1 MINYRRLDS
10 GFFIYAFPQYLYLE
24 IPSYDLKIMIY
35 QTLTIETIE
44 NIAYITLNRP
54 ERLNS
59 FDMKLGEELY
69 SVLHDIS
76 GIKNIRA
83 VVIKGTGKGFC
94 GGGDVKEMYAAKDKS
109 KFLRDLTKAIH
120 KCVIEIRTME
130 KPVIA
135 AVNGAAFGAGL
146 SLALA
151 CDIII
156 SIKDAQFS
164 TAFIGIG
171 LAPGCGTQFF
181 TRLVGYQRA
190 CEYILTSKTFTAD
203 EAEKLGIINKVVGSD
218 RLDEAVEEFISKFKK
233 LPPIAVGKA
242 KMLINKGMENDLV
255 THLELESKTASFSA
269 GTEDFKEG
277 VTAFVEKRKPV
288 FKGK

>member
-1 MINYRRLDS
+1 MNFETLI
-10 GFFIYAFPQYLYLE
+10 FE
-24 IPSYDLKIMIY
+24 IKN
-35 QTLTIETIE
+35 
-44 NIAYITLNRP
+44 NIACITLNRP

-69 SVLHDIS
+69 NVLKKITM
-76 GIKNIRA
+76 NNEIRA

-94 GGGDVKEMYAAKDKS
+94 GGGDVKEMYNAKDKA

-120 KCVIEIRTME
+120 KCVIEMRKME
-130 KPVIA
+130 KPVIG

-156 SIKDAQFS
+156 ADKEAKFG

-181 TRLVGYQRA
+181 TKLVGYQKA
-190 CEYILTSKTFTAD
+190 CEYILTAKTFTAED
-203 EAEKLGIINKVVGSD
+203 AEKLGIVNKIVNANE
-218 RLDEAVEEFISKFKK
+218 LDFAVEEFLSKFRK
-233 LPPIAVGKA
+233 LPSIAVGKA
-242 KMLINKGMENDLV
+242 KMLINKSLDNDMIN
-255 THLELESKTASFSA
+255 HLELESITASFSA
-269 GTEDFKEG
+269 ASMDFKEG
-277 VTAFVEKRKPV
+277 VTAFVEKRKPI

>member
-1 MINYRRLDS
+1 MLLTDS
-10 GFFIYAFPQYLYLE
+10 LRAMSTETLQ
-24 IPSYDLKIMIY
+24 
-35 QTLTIETIE
+35 LTIKDMV
-44 NIAYITLNRP
+44 AYITLNRP
-54 ERLNS
+54 DRLNS
-59 FDMKLGEELY
+59 FDMKLGHELY
-69 SVLHDIS
+69 DVLQDVAQN
-76 GIKNIRA
+76 KDVRA

-109 KFLRDLTKAIH
+109 RFLHDLTRAIH
-120 KCVIEIRTME
+120 RCVIEMRTME

-156 SIKDAQFS
+156 AVKDAKMS

-190 CEYILTSKTFTAD
+190 CEYILTSKMFTAE
-203 EAEKLGIINKVVGSD
+203 EAHHLGIVNKVVEPEK
-218 RLDEAVEEFISKFKK
+218 LDAAVEEVVSAFRS

-242 KMLINKGMENDLV
+242 KMLINKSLENTMI
-255 THLELESKTASFSA
+255 THLELESKTAAWSA
-269 GTEDFKEG
+269 GTQDFTEG

-288 FKGK
+288 FRGK

>member
-1 MINYRRLDS
+1 MEYETL
-10 GFFIYAFPQYLYLE
+10 
-24 IPSYDLKIMIY
+24 
-35 QTLTIETIE
+35 QTDVKN
-44 NIAYITLNRP
+44 NIAYILLNRP

-59 FDMKLGEELY
+59 FDMKLGQELY
-69 SVLHDIS
+69 HTLHEIS
-76 GIKNIRA
+76 SKPEIKA

-94 GGGDVKEMYAAKDKS
+94 GGGDVKEMHSAKDKPR
-109 KFLRDLTKAIH
+109 FLRDLTKAIH
-120 KCVIEIRTME
+120 KCVIEMRTME

-151 CDIII
+151 CDMII
-156 SIKDAQFS
+156 SVKEAKFG

-181 TRLVGYQRA
+181 TKIVGYQKA
-190 CEYILTSKTFTAD
+190 CEYILTSKVFTAQKAAEIGIVNRVVDSD
-203 EAEKLGIINKVVGSD
+203 E
-218 RLDEAVEEFISKFKK
+218 LDDAVEEFVSKFRK

-242 KMLINKGMENDLV
+242 KMLINKSQDNDMI
-255 THLELESKTASFSA
+255 THLELESLTASKSA
-269 GTEDFKEG
+269 GTNDFKEG
-277 VTAFVEKRKPV
+277 VAAFVEKRKPV

>member
-1 MINYRRLDS
+1 MAY
-10 GFFIYAFPQYLYLE
+10 E
-24 IPSYDLKIMIY
+24 
-35 QTLTIETIE
+35 TLTDNIKE

-59 FDMKLGEELY
+59 FDLQLGKDLYQVLKKL
-69 SVLHDIS
+69 
-76 GIKNIRA
+76 KNNSDIRA

-94 GGGDVKEMYAAKDKS
+94 GGGDVKEMYAADNKPR
-109 KFLRDLTKAIH
+109 FLRDLTRAIH
-120 KCVIEIRTME
+120 RCVIEMRTME

-146 SLALA
+146 SLAIA
-151 CDIII
+151 CDIIVAV
-156 SIKDAQFS
+156 KETKLG

-181 TRLVGYQRA
+181 TKLVGYQRA
-190 CEYILTSKTFTAD
+190 CEYILTSKTFTA
-203 EAEKLGIINKVVGSD
+203 EKARELGIVNKVVDSNE
-218 RLDEAVEEFISKFKK
+218 LDDAVEELVSKFRK

-242 KMLINKGMENDLV
+242 KMLINKSLDNDMI
-255 THLELESKTASFSA
+255 THLELESQTAARSA
-269 GTEDFKEG
+269 ATEDFKEG
-277 VTAFVEKRKPV
+277 VAAFVRKRKPV

>member
-1 MINYRRLDS
+1 MN
-10 GFFIYAFPQYLYLE
+10 FE
-24 IPSYDLKIMIY
+24 
-35 QTLTIETIE
+35 TLIFETKK

-54 ERLNS
+54 DRLNS

-69 SVLHDIS
+69 NILKKITPD
-76 GIKNIRA
+76 KKIRA

-94 GGGDVKEMYAAKDKS
+94 GGGDVKEMYNAKDKA

-120 KCVIEIRTME
+120 KCVIEMRKME
-130 KPVIA
+130 KPIIG

-156 SIKDAQFS
+156 ANKEAKFG

-181 TRLVGYQRA
+181 TKLVGYQKA
-190 CEYILTSKTFTAD
+190 CEYILTAKTFTAED
-203 EAEKLGIINKVVGSD
+203 AEKLGIVNKIVDVD
-218 RLDEAVEEFISKFKK
+218 ELDYAVEELLSKFRK
-233 LPPIAVGKA
+233 LPPIAIGKA
-242 KMLINKGMENDLV
+242 KMLINKSLENDMV
-255 THLELESKTASFSA
+255 AHLDLESKTASFSA
-269 GTEDFKEG
+269 SSMDFKEG
-277 VTAFVEKRKPV
+277 VTAFVEKRKPI
-288 FKGK
+288 FKGR

>member
-1 MINYRRLDS
+1 MSYETLI
-10 GFFIYAFPQYLYLE
+10 FE
-24 IPSYDLKIMIY
+24 IKK
-35 QTLTIETIE
+35 

-54 ERLNS
+54 DRLNS

-69 SVLHDIS
+69 DVLKKINPD
-76 GIKNIRA
+76 NDIRA

-94 GGGDVKEMYAAKDKS
+94 GGGDVKEMYAAKDKA

-120 KCVIEIRTME
+120 KCVIEMRKME
-130 KPVIA
+130 KPVIG
-135 AVNGAAFGAGL
+135 VINGATFGAGL

-156 SIKDAQFS
+156 ADKEAKFG

-181 TRLVGYQRA
+181 TKLVGYQKA
-190 CEYILTSKTFTAD
+190 CEYILTAKTFTAED
-203 EAEKLGIINKVVGSD
+203 AEKLGIVNKVVNANE
-218 RLDEAVEEFISKFKK
+218 LDYAVEEFLTKFRE
-233 LPPIAVGKA
+233 LPPIAIGKA
-242 KMLINKGMENDLV
+242 KMLINKSLDNDMIN
-255 THLELESKTASFSA
+255 HLELESKTASLSA
-269 GTEDFKEG
+269 ASLDFKEG
-277 VTAFVEKRKPV
+277 VTAFVEKRKPI

>member
-1 MINYRRLDS
+1 M
-10 GFFIYAFPQYLYLE
+10 FIYAFPQNLYLNHY
-24 IPSYDLKIMIY
+24 SQSLNNMIY
-35 QTLTIETIE
+35 ETLTIDTREK
-44 NIAYITLNRP
+44 IAYITLNRP

-69 SVLHDIS
+69 QVLQDIS
-76 GIKNIRA
+76 KDKDVRA
-83 VVIKGTGKGFC
+83 VVIKGTGMGFC
-94 GGGDVKEMYAAKDKS
+94 GGGDVKEMHVAEDKS
-109 KFLRDLTKAIH
+109 KFLRELTKAIH
-120 KCVIEIRTME
+120 RCVIEMRTME

-135 AVNGAAFGAGL
+135 AVNGYAFGAGL

-156 SIKDAQFS
+156 AVKDAKLG
-164 TAFIGIG
+164 TAFISIG

-181 TRLVGYQRA
+181 TKLVGYQKA
-190 CEYILTSKTFTAD
+190 CEYILTSKTFTA
-203 EAEKLGIINKVVGSD
+203 EKAKELGLVNKVVSSKE
-218 RLDEAVEEFISKFKK
+218 LDDVVEGYASKFRK

-242 KMLINKGMENDLV
+242 KMLINKSMENDMI
-255 THLELESKTASFSA
+255 THLELESKTAALSA

-288 FKGK
+288 FNGK

>member
-1 MINYRRLDS
+1 M
-10 GFFIYAFPQYLYLE
+10 Q
-24 IPSYDLKIMIY
+24 Y
-35 QTLTIETIE
+35 QTLKVTTKDAV
-44 NIAYITLNRP
+44 AYITLNRP

-59 FDMKLGEELY
+59 FDLLLGDELY
-69 SVLHDIS
+69 HALRTLATDTS
-76 GIKNIRA
+76 IRA
-83 VVIKGTGKGFC
+83 VILKGTGKGFC
-94 GGGDVKEMYAAKDKS
+94 GGGDVKEMHAATNKS
-109 KFLRDLTKAIH
+109 QFLRDLTRAIH
-120 KCVIEIRTME
+120 RCVIEIRTME

-151 CDIII
+151 CDIIVAV
-156 SIKDAQFS
+156 KDAKMS

-181 TRLVGYQRA
+181 TQTVGYHKA

-203 EAEKLGIINKVVGSD
+203 EGQALGLINKIVETSD
-218 RLDEAVEEFISKFKK
+218 LDAAVESYANEFRH

-242 KMLINKGMENDLV
+242 KMLINKSLSNTPMD
-255 THLELESKTASFSA
+255 HLELESQTAAWSA
-269 GTEDFKEG
+269 ASQDFAEG
-277 VTAFVEKRKPV
+277 VSAFVEKRKPH

>member
-1 MINYRRLDS
+1 MKYETLT
-10 GFFIYAFPQYLYLE
+10 
-24 IPSYDLKIMIY
+24 LKINEMV
-35 QTLTIETIE
+35 
-44 NIAYITLNRP
+44 AYITLNRP

-59 FDMKLGEELY
+59 FDMQLGQELY
-69 SVLHDIS
+69 DVLKKITPD
-76 GIKNIRA
+76 KKIRA

-94 GGGDVKEMYAAKDKS
+94 GGGDVKEMYVAEDKS
-109 KFLRDLTKAIH
+109 KFLRELTRDAIH

-156 SIKDAQFS
+156 AVKDAKLG

-181 TRLVGYQRA
+181 TRLTGYNKA
-190 CEYILTSKTFTAD
+190 CEYILTSKMFTA
-203 EAEKLGIINKVVGSD
+203 EKAEEIGIINKIVEAD
-218 RLDEAVEEFISKFKK
+218 ELDEAVEEFVQKFRK

-242 KMLINKGMENDLV
+242 KMLINKSLENNMID
-255 THLELESKTASFSA
+255 HLELESKTAAFSA
-269 GTEDFKEG
+269 GSQDFKEG
-277 VTAFVEKRKPV
+277 VSAFVEKRKPI

>member
-1 MINYRRLDS
+1 M
-10 GFFIYAFPQYLYLE
+10 
-24 IPSYDLKIMIY
+24 SYE
-35 QTLTIETIE
+35 TLTFETKE
-44 NIAYITLNRP
+44 KIAYVTLNRP

-69 SVLHDIS
+69 EVLHDVSKKKEVI
-76 GIKNIRA
+76 A
-83 VVIKGTGKGFC
+83 VVIRGTGKGFC
-94 GGGDVKEMYAAKDKS
+94 GGGDVKEMHNAKDKP
-109 KFLRDLTKAIH
+109 KFLRELTKNIH
-120 KCVIEIRTME
+120 RCVLEIRQME

-156 SIKDAQFS
+156 ASKDS
-164 TAFIGIG
+164 KMNTAFITIG
-171 LAPGCGTQFF
+171 LAPGCGTQFV
-181 TRLVGYQRA
+181 TDLVGYHKA
-190 CEYILTSKTFTAD
+190 CELLLTAKTFTAED
-203 EAEKLGIINKVVGSD
+203 AYNMGIVNMVVDSEKLDDVVESY
-218 RLDEAVEEFISKFKK
+218 VSKFRE

-242 KMLINKGMENDLV
+242 KMLINKSLENNMID
-255 THLELESKTASFSA
+255 HLELESKTASLSA

-288 FKGK
+288 FKGR

>member
-1 MINYRRLDS
+1 M
-10 GFFIYAFPQYLYLE
+10 
-24 IPSYDLKIMIY
+24 SYETL
-35 QTLTIETIE
+35 QLTIKDMV
-44 NIAYITLNRP
+44 AYITLNRP
-54 ERLNS
+54 DRLNS

-69 SVLHDIS
+69 AVLQDVA
-76 GIKNIRA
+76 KNHEVRA
-83 VVIKGTGKGFC
+83 LVIKGTGRGFC
-94 GGGDVKEMYAAKDKS
+94 GGGDVKEMHAADDKS
-109 KFLRDLTKAIH
+109 RFLRDLTRAIH
-120 KCVIEIRTME
+120 RCVIEIRTME

-156 SIKDAQFS
+156 AVKDAKMS

-190 CEYILTSKTFTAD
+190 CEYILTSKTFTAEEARSLGVVNKVV
-203 EAEKLGIINKVVGSD
+203 EAEKLD
-218 RLDEAVEEFISKFKK
+218 DAVEEVVSAFRS

-242 KMLINKGMENDLV
+242 KMLINKSFENDMV
-255 THLELESKTASFSA
+255 SHLELESKTAAWSA
-269 GTEDFKEG
+269 GTQDFTEG

-288 FKGK
+288 FRGK

>member
-1 MINYRRLDS
+1 MNY
-10 GFFIYAFPQYLYLE
+10 E
-24 IPSYDLKIMIY
+24 
-35 QTLTIETIE
+35 TLNVLIKE

-69 SVLHDIS
+69 SAL
-76 GIKNIRA
+76 KNINKNDEIRA
-83 VVIKGTGKGFC
+83 VIIRGTGKGFC
-94 GGGDVKEMYAAKDKS
+94 GGGDVKEMHTADDKS
-109 KFLRDLTKAIH
+109 KFLRELTKGIH
-120 KCVIEIRTME
+120 KCVIEMRTME
-130 KPVIA
+130 KPIIA
-135 AVNGAAFGAGL
+135 AVNGHAFGAGL
-146 SLALA
+146 SIALA

-156 SIKDAQFS
+156 AVKDAKFG

-181 TRLVGYQRA
+181 TNLVGYHKA
-190 CEYILTSKTFTAD
+190 CEYILTSKTFS
-203 EAEKLGIINKVVGSD
+203 AENALEIGIVNKVVETEE
-218 RLDEAVEEFISKFKK
+218 LDNAVKEFVSKFKR

-242 KMLINKGMENDLV
+242 KMLINKSMVNDMV

-277 VTAFVEKRKPV
+277 VAAFVEKRKPE
-288 FKGK
+288 FKSK

>member
-1 MINYRRLDS
+1 MKYET
-10 GFFIYAFPQYLYLE
+10 LE
-24 IPSYDLKIMIY
+24 MDIKD
-35 QTLTIETIE
+35 
-44 NIAYITLNRP
+44 NVAYIILNRP

-69 SVLHDIS
+69 SVLKDIS
-76 GIKNIRA
+76 SNQDIGA

-94 GGGDVKEMYAAKDKS
+94 GGGDVKEMYAAEDKS

-120 KCVIEIRTME
+120 KCVIEMRNME

-135 AVNGAAFGAGL
+135 VLNGAAFGAGL
-146 SLALA
+146 SLAIA

-156 SIKDAQFS
+156 AVKEAKLG
-164 TAFIGIG
+164 TAFIGVG

-181 TRLVGYQRA
+181 TKLVGYQRA

-203 EAEKLGIINKVVGSD
+203 EAKQLGIVNKVVD
-218 RLDEAVEEFISKFKK
+218 KDELDNAVEEFVSKFRK

-242 KMLINKGMENDLV
+242 KMLINKSLDNDMI
-255 THLELESKTASFSA
+255 THLELESMTASLSA
-269 GTEDFKEG
+269 ATEDFKEG
-277 VTAFVEKRKPV
+277 VTAFVEKRKPI
-288 FKGK
+288 FKGR